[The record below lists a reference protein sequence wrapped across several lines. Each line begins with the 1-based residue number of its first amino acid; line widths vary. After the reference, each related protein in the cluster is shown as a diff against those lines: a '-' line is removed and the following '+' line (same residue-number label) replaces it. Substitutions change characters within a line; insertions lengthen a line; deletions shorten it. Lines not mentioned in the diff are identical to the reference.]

1 MTFVSQTI
9 VSSMSEGKKSV
20 EIETL
25 SSQENNVGKLF
36 NLDRNMINE
45 YLDRLR
51 QEGYIELNR
60 TAGLDMVY
68 LTKDITPAEILE
80 IYYRQSESE
89 D

>member
-1 MTFVSQTI
+1 
-9 VSSMSEGKKSV
+9 
-20 EIETL
+20 
-25 SSQENNVGKLF
+25 
-36 NLDRNMINE
+36 MINE

-51 QEGYIELNR
+51 QEGYVEINR

-68 LTKDITPAEILE
+68 LAKDVTPVEVLE